1 MINVLF
7 LAASLA
13 NGAVLQCS
21 GSACPPIRAFE
32 TFTCTA
38 GTCTGSAPA
47 AADFDATAGL
57 SIDLG
62 QVASWTV
69 QVCADSGKTLVGA
82 GQLDVY
88 TVNPWNPTL
97 VTRDKAVDL
106 AVSTVT
112 SATACAGSAC
122 RCAQFPDQE
131 VALRING
138 RKVRVIANGITV
150 SSGNLTIYLYGKAAP

>member
-1 MINVLF
+1 MIHVLL

-13 NGAVLQCS
+13 HGAVLQCS

-38 GTCTGSAPA
+38 GTCTATAPV

-69 QVCADSGKTLVGA
+69 QFCADSGQTLVGA
-82 GQLDVY
+82 GEFHVY

-97 VTRDKAVDL
+97 VTRDKALDL
-106 AVSTVT
+106 VVSSVT
-112 SATACAGSAC
+112 SATACAGAAC
-122 RCAQFPDQE
+122 RCAQFPDLE
-131 VALRING
+131 VALRLNG
-138 RKVRVIANGITV
+138 RKVRVVASALTV
-150 SSGNLTIYLYGKAAP
+150 SSGNLTIYLYGKATP